1 MGRDGLCCALE
12 HLLTKPLTLPASSGS
27 SCCFIDLTLLLIS
40 CPILEREDCCPTA
53 ATFWRRTLCS
63 DILQESKCSKCHEFS
78 VIAELLVVYCTQV
91 HVTLYGFLGVFWLC
105 LRRSSSNAFFSSVTT
120 MSASLSSSCLG
131 IAHVQ
136 CKQSFGSHVRLNWP
150 HIRKSS
156 AGKIMIYAYH
166 HENQQ

>member
-40 CPILEREDCCPTA
+40 CPILEREWIA
-53 ATFWRRTLCS
+53 AQLQRLS
-63 DILQESKCSKCHEFS
+63 DVERCVVIYCNRKANACKCHEFS

-136 CKQSFGSHVRLNWP
+136 CKQSFGSHVRLN
-150 HIRKSS
+150 
-156 AGKIMIYAYH
+156 
-166 HENQQ
+166 

>member
-1 MGRDGLCCALE
+1 MGLDGRCCALE

-40 CPILEREDCCPTA
+40 CPILEREWIA
-53 ATFWRRTLCS
+53 AQLQRLS
-63 DILQESKCSKCHEFS
+63 DVERCV
-78 VIAELLVVYCTQV
+78 VIYCNRKLWKQMPWIFRLLVVYCTQV

-105 LRRSSSNAFFSSVTT
+105 LRRSSSSAFFSSVTT